1 MARSRHEIKK
11 DFQALKE
18 SGDWRT
24 RSGHT
29 RIEEDEKYRAAQVR
43 LKIDFKGDAELL
55 QTVLTGDDNAFE
67 SRVGELINAV
77 TLTRENAKAAIDAAK
92 QLVMNETENWQAQQ
106 TSPLKINRDIQEVL
120 APAID
125 YLAARET
132 ALNAQELAT
141 CTPDEMIR
149 WVEEYLGKLDFLAE
163 LTASLNA

>member
-18 SGDWRT
+18 SGVWRT

-29 RIEEDEKYRAAQVR
+29 RIEEEEKYRTVQAR
-43 LKIDFKGDAELL
+43 LKTDFADDADLML
-55 QTVLTGDDNAFE
+55 TVLAGDDKAFE
-67 SRVGELINAV
+67 NRVGELINTI

-92 QLVMNETENWQAQQ
+92 QLVRNETENWQAQR
-106 TSPLKINRDIQEVL
+106 TSPLKINRDLQEVL

-125 YLAARET
+125 YLVRQT
-132 ALNAQELAT
+132 DLNVQELAS
-141 CTPDEMIR
+141 CTPDEMIS
-149 WVEEYLGKLDFLAE
+149 WVERYLDKLDFLAE